1 MLPSQCDPRQTEKI
15 LKEARCSPRLLICC
29 EDVPRKKYARL
40 ILSEQSRTAIFNT
53 LKKNMGFLSMIKSS
67 KVKLIKKGRC
77 ISASMV
83 YISASIL
90 KHEVFS
96 FLLDSG
102 VLGEDNVM
110 NEEDLDLRVF
120 VKPYFQTIAG
130 EILGET
136 GLEVLYIKTYASIL
150 KNCILDDIS
159 HGGAVAL
166 PIFEEQV
173 VILQA
178 SIGGRMWTLHL
189 LKDCPPLR
197 ERLMTFMS
205 GYP

>member
-1 MLPSQCDPRQTEKI
+1 MLPSQCDPNQTKKI
-15 LKEARCSPRLLICC
+15 LKEARCSPRLLIYYG
-29 EDVPRKKYARL
+29 DLSHKIYARL

-53 LKKNMGFLSMIKSS
+53 LKRNMGFLSMIKSS
-67 KVKLIKKGRC
+67 KVKLIKKGRR

-83 YISASIL
+83 YISALIL

-120 VKPYFQTIAG
+120 VKPCFEKIPG
-130 EILGET
+130 LGET
-136 GLEVLYIKTYASIL
+136 GLEVLHSKTYAPIL
-150 KNCILDDIS
+150 KNCVLDNIS
-159 HGGAVAL
+159 HGGAVAFPL
-166 PIFEEQV
+166 FDEQV

-197 ERLMTFMS
+197 ERLMTFMT
-205 GYP
+205 G